1 MPGLVG
7 IISKIP
13 QEDKGAALDKMLN
26 GMMHERFYTS
36 GTYVNEKLG
45 LWIGWVN
52 HQGSFSDC
60 MPVWNETKNIC
71 LIFSGED
78 FRDPSEIEHL
88 KARGHECDSGN
99 ASYLVHL
106 YEEIGPKFI
115 EKLNG
120 WFSGVLVDLRE
131 QRIFVFND
139 RYGLGRIYY
148 HENESGFYFSSE
160 AKSLLKIFPELRRLD
175 LTSLGEIFS
184 CGCVLQNRTIFSNI
198 ALLPGG
204 SMWIFSST
212 NDIQKDS
219 YFSRELWECQPLLS
233 GAEYYEKLKK
243 TFARILPRYFRGR
256 RQVGMSLTG
265 GLDGRII
272 LAWANCPPG
281 ELPCY
286 TFGGTYRDC
295 TDVKIARQVA
305 KLCGQSHETITVDS
319 QFFPEFPRLAEKAVF
334 ISDGTMDVTGSVELF
349 VNRIARDI
357 APVRL
362 TGNYGSE
369 ILRGNVAFR
378 PGYVPDQLFDPEFAE
393 LIQQTN
399 VTYQSEY
406 QCHKVSFIAFKQ
418 VPWHHYSRI
427 SVEQSQLTM
436 RSPYLDNDFVS
447 LMYQAS
453 TDLALSKQLSLRLI
467 ADGNKD
473 LARVPTDRGLLPQP
487 IPGITK
493 LQHQYQEFMF
503 KAEYAY
509 DYGMPQWMAKLDYL
523 FMFMHF
529 EKLFLGHHKFYHFR
543 IWYRDKLADYIKAIL
558 LDEKTLNRPYL
569 NRKIIE
575 KIVKEH
581 TKGYSNYT
589 IEISKIITAELIH
602 RLLIE
607 NTYEIVS
614 SSKTPSLNQFGEES

>member
-1 MPGLVG
+1 
-7 IISKIP
+7 
-13 QEDKGAALDKMLN
+13 
-26 GMMHERFYTS
+26 
-36 GTYVNEKLG
+36 
-45 LWIGWVN
+45 
-52 HQGSFSDC
+52 
-60 MPVWNETKNIC
+60 
-71 LIFSGED
+71 
-78 FRDPSEIEHL
+78 
-88 KARGHECDSGN
+88 
-99 ASYLVHL
+99 
-106 YEEIGPKFI
+106 
-115 EKLNG
+115 
-120 WFSGVLVDLRE
+120 
-131 QRIFVFND
+131 
-139 RYGLGRIYY
+139 
-148 HENESGFYFSSE
+148 
-160 AKSLLKIFPELRRLD
+160 
-175 LTSLGEIFS
+175 
-184 CGCVLQNRTIFSNI
+184 
-198 ALLPGG
+198 
-204 SMWIFSST
+204 
-212 NDIQKDS
+212 
-219 YFSRELWECQPLLS
+219 
-233 GAEYYEKLKK
+233 
-243 TFARILPRYFRGR
+243 
-256 RQVGMSLTG
+256 
-265 GLDGRII
+265 
-272 LAWANCPPG
+272 
-281 ELPCY
+281 
-286 TFGGTYRDC
+286 
-295 TDVKIARQVA
+295 
-305 KLCGQSHETITVDS
+305 
-319 QFFPEFPRLAEKAVF
+319 
-334 ISDGTMDVTGSVELF
+334 
-349 VNRIARDI
+349 
-357 APVRL
+357 
-362 TGNYGSE
+362 
-369 ILRGNVAFR
+369 
-378 PGYVPDQLFDPEFAE
+378 
-393 LIQQTN
+393 
-399 VTYQSEY
+399 
-406 QCHKVSFIAFKQ
+406 
-418 VPWHHYSRI
+418 
-427 SVEQSQLTM
+427 M